1 MTNPN
6 DKLSPVDIR
15 PNIYQL
21 PSAKPGSH
29 VYLIKGETKNVLI
42 DTGVTAG
49 FENLKKQLNQLGLGV
64 NDVHLIILTHEH
76 FDHIGATPFF
86 ESAII
91 AAHSNAANKIE
102 LQDEFVTYN
111 KERNIGVKPFYPH
124 IWLDDGTIIDIGNHK
139 LEVIHTPGHTSGCIC
154 LYEPNLKLLFSG
166 DTVFAGGLLSDIAG
180 SGSIS
185 DYVRSLHRL
194 GNRRIEAF
202 YPAHGRIYTAPEN
215 DIHKAIEYARS
226 VMEESKLLFEALAR
240 SEARDKVKKRLA
252 KAPMSGISR
261 LPKPNTAEEPK

>member
-6 DKLSPVDIR
+6 DKLSPVEIR

-29 VYLIKGETKNVLI
+29 VYLIKGETKNALI

-49 FENLKKQLNQLGLGV
+49 FERLKDQLMQLGLGV
-64 NDVHLIILTHEH
+64 DDIHLIILTHEH

-86 ESAII
+86 ESAIV
-91 AAHSNAANKIE
+91 AAHAKAANKIE

-124 IWLDDGTIIDIGNHK
+124 IWLDNGAIIDLGNYK

-154 LYEPNLKLLFSG
+154 LYEPRLRLLFSG

-185 DYVRSLHRL
+185 DYVNSMHKL
-194 GNRRIEAF
+194 GTRKIEAF
-202 YPAHGRIYTAPEN
+202 YPAHGRLYVEPED
-215 DIHKAIEYARS
+215 DINKAIDYARD
-226 VMEESKLLFEALAR
+226 VMEESKLLFEALAK
-240 SEARDKVKKRLA
+240 SEARQKVKKRLA
-252 KAPMSGISR
+252 RAPMSGVSR
-261 LPKPNTAEEPK
+261 PPKPATDSNSK

>member
-1 MTNPN
+1 VTNPN
-6 DKLSPVDIR
+6 DRLSPVEIG

-21 PSAKPGSH
+21 PSTKPGSH
-29 VYLIKGETKNVLI
+29 VYLIKGESKNVLI

-49 FENLKKQLNQLGLGV
+49 FERLKAQLNQLGLDIG
-64 NDVHLIILTHEH
+64 DIDLIILTHEH

-86 ESAII
+86 ESAIV
-91 AAHSNAANKIE
+91 AAHANAANKIE

-124 IWLDDGTIIDIGNHK
+124 IWLYDGTTIDIGTYK

-154 LYEPNLKLLFSG
+154 LYEPHLKLLFSG

-185 DYVRSLHRL
+185 DYVRSLNKL
-194 GNRRIEAF
+194 SKLKIDAF
-202 YPAHGRIYTAPEN
+202 YPAHGRIYTTPED
-215 DIHKAIEYARS
+215 DIDKAIDYARG

-240 SEARDKVKKRLA
+240 SKARARVKQRLA
-252 KAPMSGISR
+252 RAPMSGVSR
-261 LPKPNTAEEPK
+261 PPKPATDSNSK